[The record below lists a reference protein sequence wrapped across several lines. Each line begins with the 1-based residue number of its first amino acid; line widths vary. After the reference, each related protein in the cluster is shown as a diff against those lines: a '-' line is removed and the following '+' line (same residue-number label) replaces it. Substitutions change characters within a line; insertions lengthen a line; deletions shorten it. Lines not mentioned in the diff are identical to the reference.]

1 MIARIVASIMTGKL
15 LAKKKKMAPLV
26 SERKRSPKRDKSPK
40 SDTFK
45 KGVKNKHQSRV
56 EAAPDRIFPE
66 VLADIQKGNLD
77 L

>member
-26 SERKRSPKRDKSPK
+26 SERKKSPK

>member
-1 MIARIVASIMTGKL
+1 MIARIVASIMTAKL
-15 LAKKKKMAPLV
+15 LKEKKK
-26 SERKRSPKRDKSPK
+26 SPKRDMSPK
-40 SDTFK
+40 RDTFK
-45 KGVKNKHQSRV
+45 KGVKNKHQSGV